1 MAIRSSIFPSNALR
15 KHARFAATIGALAL
29 VSACA
34 SDQPGV
40 AGPSSRADASRE
52 GVPSVDASREGVP
65 SNEGLVSPVWQQ
77 KARDLVAGAGFS
89 PLAAGRAYPLLG
101 VAQYLAVQRA
111 EAAVGVPNTKSAD
124 ASGNGIGSG
133 GRLSQR
139 RSSRTNADR
148 DDRDD
153 RGLRDH
159 RELRESGQRLET
171 DRGAVAGASVV
182 VLSYLFPASVQ
193 MLEDLVTAQ
202 ANAGPGQPQ
211 AAFAA
216 GEAIG
221 RAAGA
226 EMVAHGRVDGFSNP
240 NTAVAPLGPGFWTSS
255 TDPATPTA
263 GGQLPG
269 MTRWFLTSANQ
280 FRLGPPP
287 TFGGAAFNAVLAEIR
302 QISDTRT
309 AEQIQ
314 IANFW
319 ALNPGTPTPPGFWL
333 DQASQ
338 EIAAHGLSER
348 EATHVF
354 ALVSSTV
361 ADALIGCWDS
371 KLTYWFIR
379 PWNADPGITTLA
391 TVGRPNHPSYPS
403 GHSCVSSAAA
413 EVLSTF
419 FPERR
424 TDLEAMVIQAGLSRM
439 YAGIHYRTDIEGG
452 QNLGRS
458 VALFTIAADRSGK
471 SVLSH

>member
-1 MAIRSSIFPSNALR
+1 MKVLR
-15 KHARFAATIGALAL
+15 
-29 VSACA
+29 VP
-34 SDQPGV
+34 PG
-40 AGPSSRADASRE
+40 SSRRAI
-52 GVPSVDASREGVP
+52 
-65 SNEGLVSPVWQQ
+65 SPAV
-77 KARDLVAGAGFS
+77 
-89 PLAAGRAYPLLG
+89 GRALPLLG

-111 EAAVGVPNTKSAD
+111 EAAAGVPNVESD
-124 ASGNGIGSG
+124 PSGNGIGSG
-133 GRLSQR
+133 GR
-139 RSSRTNADR
+139 
-148 DDRDD
+148 
-153 RGLRDH
+153 
-159 RELRESGQRLET
+159 QRLET
-171 DRGAVAGASVV
+171 DRGAVAGASVA
-182 VLSYLFPASVQ
+182 VLSYLFPTQAQ
-193 MLEDLVTAQ
+193 ALEDMVTAQ

-226 EMVAHGRVDGFSNP
+226 EMVAHGRVDGFANP
-240 NTAVAPLGPGFWTSS
+240 NTAIAPLGAGFWTSS
-255 TDPATPTA
+255 TVPATLTA

-280 FRLGPPP
+280 FRPEPPP
-287 TFGGAAFNAVLAEIR
+287 AFGSAEFNTALAEIR

-319 ALNPGTPTPPGFWL
+319 AMNPGTPTPPGFWL

-361 ADALIGCWDS
+361 ADALIGCWDA

-379 PWNADPGITTLA
+379 PWKADAGITTLA
-391 TVGRPNHPSYPS
+391 AVGKPNHPSYPS

-424 TDLEAMVIQAGLSRM
+424 ADLEAMVIQAGLSRM
-439 YAGIHYRTDIEGG
+439 YAGIHYRFDIEAG

-458 VALFTIAADRSGK
+458 VALFTIAADASGT